1 MPAAVRHAVMN
12 YLAHAFLSHESD
24 AAIVGAL
31 LGDFVKGALGDEYT
45 PAIRDA
51 IRLHRA
57 IDRYTDQHEIV
68 RTSRS
73 RVSRA
78 RRRFAGILV
87 DVFYDHFLAAHWGR
101 FSPMPLELFTARIYA
116 ALQPQ
121 RASYPQRLQR
131 VLPHMTRE
139 DWLASYAQIESVD
152 AALNG
157 IARRFSRFPRAR
169 VLQDAVQELTG
180 NYAALESDFL
190 AFFPELIEFTH
201 GWQGHNLDN
210 AA

>member
-1 MPAAVRHAVMN
+1 MN
-12 YLAHAFLSHESD
+12 YLAHTFLSHESD

-31 LGDFVKGALGDEYT
+31 LGDFVKGPLGEGYP

-68 RTSRS
+68 TTSRV

-87 DVFYDHFLAAHWGR
+87 DVFYDHFLAVNWNR
-101 FSPMPLELFTARIYA
+101 FCATPLEVFTARVYT

-121 RASYPQRLQR
+121 IATYPQRLQT

-139 DWLASYAQIESVD
+139 DWLASYAQIDSVD

-157 IARRFSRFPRAR
+157 IARRFNRFARAR
-169 VLQDAVQELTG
+169 VLEDAVQELTD

-190 AFFPELIEFTH
+190 AFFPELVKFAH
-201 GWQGHNLDN
+201 GCQGY
-210 AA
+210 AQRVA

>member
-1 MPAAVRHAVMN
+1 MN

-31 LGDFVKGALGDEYT
+31 LGDFVKGPLADAYT

-68 RTSRS
+68 RASRA

-78 RRRFAGILV
+78 RRRFAGILI

-101 FSPMPLELFTARIYA
+101 FSTLRLEVFTTRVYA

-121 RASYPQRLQR
+121 AATYPQRLQR
-131 VLPHMTRE
+131 VLPHMARE

-152 AALNG
+152 AALHG
-157 IARRFSRFPRAR
+157 IARRFNRFERAW

-180 NYAALESDFL
+180 NYVAFESDFL
-190 AFFPELIEFTH
+190 AFFPRLIEFTH
-201 GWQGHNLDN
+201 TCQGY
-210 AA
+210 AQPVA

>member
-1 MPAAVRHAVMN
+1 MN
-12 YLAHAFLSHESD
+12 YLAHTFLSQGSD

-31 LGDFVKGALGDEYT
+31 LGDFVKGTIDDRYA

-57 IDRYTDQHEIV
+57 IDRYTDQHDTV
-68 RTSRS
+68 KASRAL
-73 RVSRA
+73 VSRE

-87 DVFYDHFLAAHWGR
+87 DVFYDHFLAANWNR
-101 FSPMPLELFTARIYA
+101 FSTTPLEAFTTRVYA

-121 RASYPQRLQR
+121 VATYPERLQR
-131 VLPHMTRE
+131 VLPHMARE
-139 DWLASYAQIESVD
+139 NWLASYAEIDSVD

-157 IARRFSRFPRAR
+157 IARRFKRFPRAR
-169 VLQDAVQELTG
+169 VLADAVQELTD

-190 AFFPELIEFTH
+190 AFFPELVEFTH
-201 GWQGHNLDN
+201 SCQGY
-210 AA
+210 AQRVA